1 MYRYP
6 SRIQPRR
13 SWVLFGMFVLAL
25 VFVLSACGTN
35 TTSGSQS
42 SFTPTPTPTST
53 PTPSHVTNANGCPDN
68 TVVNTPPAPAS
79 VILTNKNSGNT
90 VSVSKGETVEVH
102 LPFGMTWSGPA
113 NLSQGLLSLQGPAGY
128 ASPTANACVWR
139 FVAVGTG
146 TAQLAFVGRPICK
159 KGQLCP
165 MYIMAMPFTVVIK

>member
-6 SRIQPRR
+6 NRIQPRR
-13 SWVLFGMFVLAL
+13 SWMLFGAFVLAL

-42 SFTPTPTPTST
+42 SFTPTPTST
-53 PTPSHVTNANGCPDN
+53 PKHLANANGCPNN
-68 TVVNTPPAPAS
+68 TVVTTPPAPAS

-90 VSVSKGETVEVH
+90 ISVSKGETVEVH
-102 LPFGMTWSGPA
+102 LPLGMAWSGPT
-113 NLSQGLLSLQGPAGY
+113 NLSQELLTMQGPAGY
-128 ASPTANACVWR
+128 ADSATNACVWR

-165 MYIMAMPFTVVIK
+165 MYIMAMPFTVEIK